1 MRLRGA
7 RMKNP
12 PVSYDRRSVAQ
23 AGIIGAQ
30 IGRGLVNNRRK
41 LLVALGAGGL
51 AAPLISFAQQKGKVW
66 RIGFLGAASASG
78 ISRRM
83 DAFRAGLRDLGYV
96 EGKNLVIEYR
106 WAEEKYDR
114 LPELAAELVRLKV
127 EVIVTPGNPGIIAA
141 KNATTTIPIVM
152 AVSGDPVATGFVASL
167 ARPGGNITGMAG
179 FGPEGSAKRLEL
191 LKDAFPRTRQVA
203 VLLNPDNPGNI
214 RLAFPA
220 MEATAKSLK
229 LELQPFG
236 VRGPVEIDSA
246 FAAMAKRRVD
256 AVVSTDDGLFIANAG
271 AIANLA
277 AKLRLPSVGTS
288 EFAEAGGLMAYGA
301 NRVEMFRR
309 AAYFVDRIFK
319 GAKPADLPVEQ
330 ATRFE
335 TVLNQKTAKALGL
348 QFPQAVLARADR
360 VIE

>member
-1 MRLRGA
+1 M
-7 RMKNP
+7 
-12 PVSYDRRSVAQ
+12 
-23 AGIIGAQ
+23 
-30 IGRGLVNNRRK
+30 NNRRK
-41 LLVALGAGGL
+41 LLVALGAGAL
-51 AAPLISFAQQKGKVW
+51 AAPLTSFAQQKGKVW

-78 ISRRM
+78 LAGRVE
-83 DAFRAGLRDLGYV
+83 ALRAGLRDLGYV
-96 EGKNLVIEYR
+96 EGKSIVIEFR
-106 WAEEKYDR
+106 WAEGKYER

-127 EVIVTPGNPGIIAA
+127 DVIVTHGVPTRAA
-141 KNATTTIPIVM
+141 KAATTTIPIVM
-152 AVSGDPVATGFVASL
+152 ATSADPVELGFVASL
-167 ARPGGNITGMAG
+167 ARPGGNVTGMSG
-179 FGPEGSAKRLEL
+179 LSPETAAKRLEL
-191 LKDAFPRTRQVA
+191 LKDAFPRTRHVA
-203 VLLNPDNPGNI
+203 VLLNPDSPGNI
-214 RLAFPA
+214 RLVLPA

-229 LELQPFG
+229 LELQQFP
-236 VRGPVEIDSA
+236 VRGPSEFDSA

-256 AVVSTDDGLFIANAG
+256 AVVTTDDAMLLANIE

-277 AKLRLPSVGTS
+277 AKMRLPSVGFI

-301 NRVEMFRR
+301 NRRELFRR
-309 AAYFVDRIFK
+309 AAYFVDRILK